1 MKIEVYS
8 EYVILL
14 SHKNNLI
21 HVTTWM
27 NLKKKKSAELKKP
40 DTKYYVL
47 HDFILCGV
55 LKQAKL
61 FFVGKNRLAVSFIVG
76 GSKVM
81 IGKEMWGFSGVKIMP
96 YILIGAWGIQ
106 QNIKA
111 KLIIGMLNYLGE
123 MLMS

>member
-1 MKIEVYS
+1 
-8 EYVILL
+8 
-14 SHKNNLI
+14 
-21 HVTTWM
+21 M
-27 NLKKKKSAELKKP
+27 NLKKKKKSAELKKP

-96 YILIGAWGIQ
+96 YILIGVWSIQ